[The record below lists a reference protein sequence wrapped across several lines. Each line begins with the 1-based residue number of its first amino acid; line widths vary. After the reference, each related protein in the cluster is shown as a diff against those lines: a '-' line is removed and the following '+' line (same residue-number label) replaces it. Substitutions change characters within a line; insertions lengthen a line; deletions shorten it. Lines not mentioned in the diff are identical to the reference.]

1 MDIILKR
8 ILDSDNWPSI
18 PYPDN
23 LEIINEMADNSFEQD
38 TFEGKFAAMLMY
50 HQIIEAMCM
59 HLLEDCH
66 FFIQL
71 SVYPTTI
78 EFKMPEKKM
87 LGYYVYELQNSINFS
102 NKDIF
107 IQKVT
112 NFNNMRNNVVHKM
125 TKNNIA
131 EQDVLLSHIK
141 NAFDEIFALYDS
153 IRDDFQVTFHGFQ
166 KNDFIDYI
174 DEDKSEN

>member
-1 MDIILKR
+1 
-8 ILDSDNWPSI
+8 
-18 PYPDN
+18 
-23 LEIINEMADNSFEQD
+23 
-38 TFEGKFAAMLMY
+38 
-50 HQIIEAMCM
+50 M